1 MYQPSKRSYPAR
13 RGAHPESSES
23 PLGPAEDLITPRTK
37 RHPYGQR
44 VLGVVRLTDVPAHGT
59 GRRYIIERGLSR
71 MDELRAIV
79 AICER
84 VVDPASEETR

>member
-1 MYQPSKRSYPAR
+1 MSAAILVANPHNSQAWVFRSTPSR
-13 RGAHPESSES
+13 
-23 PLGPAEDLITPRTK
+23 I
-37 RHPYGQR
+37 
-44 VLGVVRLTDVPAHGT
+44 GVFAAHGT
-59 GRRYIIERGLSR
+59 GRRYIERGLSR

>member
-1 MYQPSKRSYPAR
+1 MGYTISAR
-13 RGAHPESSES
+13 ERVVC
-23 PLGPAEDLITPRTK
+23 
-37 RHPYGQR
+37 GQR
-44 VLGVVRLTDVPAHGT
+44 VLGVTRLTDVPPTGT

-84 VVDPASEETR
+84 VCEPPPCEETR